1 MKLTDRSQFSAASP
15 TDLIHIVV
23 TTDTTQSPS
32 GSSYKI
38 PLQFVLDLVNVPTF
52 NNYFITGST
61 GTYSL
66 NVYSTP
72 LYVAT
77 MPEALLTATG
87 TSYTTALNNL
97 LIQATASSQTRG
109 DSPLQV
115 VNK

>member
-1 MKLTDRSQFSAASP
+1 MLNPA
-15 TDLIHIVV
+15 
-23 TTDTTQSPS
+23 
-32 GSSYKI
+32 Y
-38 PLQFVLDLVNVPTF
+38 LVN
-52 NNYFITGST
+52 ITYQPAYVVGHSLTYSVAT